1 MGPVLPSRDKLRG
14 YRVDLHLAGKTALVT
29 GGSRGI
35 GKAIAR
41 LLAEEGA
48 QVAIVARGLEALE
61 ATAAEI
67 TAATGQAVFATAAD
81 TGESPS
87 VDAMA
92 QRVLGHFGR
101 IDILVNCAA
110 RPGGAPARPGIENF
124 PDDTFTTEMNTKVL
138 GYLRCARAAV
148 PSMKASGWGRI
159 INISGLAARQTGN
172 AIGSMRNV
180 AVAALT
186 KNLADELGPAGINVT
201 CVHPGLTWTEGLEQ
215 TYRAGAETRGET
227 LDEARA
233 RLAGQNAV
241 RQVIDTAD
249 IASVVAFLASPLSVA
264 ITGDSIAAGGGVGR
278 AIHY

>member
-1 MGPVLPSRDKLRG
+1 
-14 YRVDLHLAGKTALVT
+14 VDLQLAGKTALVT

-48 QVAIVARGLEALE
+48 QVAIVARGIETLE

-67 TAATGQAVFATAAD
+67 AAATGQAVFATAAD
-81 TGESPS
+81 TGDTAS
-87 VDAMA
+87 VDAMV

-148 PSMKASGWGRI
+148 PSMKANGWGRI

-201 CVHPGLTWTEGLEQ
+201 CIHPGLTWTEGIEQ
-215 TYRAGAETRGET
+215 TYRAGAEARGQT
-227 LDEARA
+227 LDEART

-241 RQVIDTAD
+241 RRVIDAAD
-249 IASVVAFLASPLSVA
+249 IARVVVFLASPLSVA